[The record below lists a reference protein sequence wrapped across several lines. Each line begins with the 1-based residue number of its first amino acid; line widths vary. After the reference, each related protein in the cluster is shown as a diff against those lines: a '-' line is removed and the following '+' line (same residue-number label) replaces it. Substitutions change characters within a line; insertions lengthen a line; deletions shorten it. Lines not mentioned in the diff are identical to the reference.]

1 MESTAGLTAVALFV
15 LWLGYWLPSMVR
27 RRAELA
33 DARVPDR
40 FSGGLR
46 IVAMSGSSR
55 RGGAMVN
62 DGNRRGAS
70 QGVPRVAHPTPKQGL
85 PLQIMVRGRPLTA
98 ERIRRVERRARRAAR
113 ARRRFLVSIFLLL
126 SSVVAWTLVGLGQLH
141 WGAAVASSAMLL
153 FVLFLGRR
161 AARAAR
167 RADARWHATVRAAR
181 QRATQ
186 ARALA
191 NGGPYAPRNRAQVV
205 GLATHGSDTQTQAI
219 PRVGGKN
226 VLDEILD
233 GLEKPRVIE
242 VSAEVVDE
250 APAGAGSGS
259 AADAPAQAD
268 APPSGRAWDPVPV
281 PLPTYV
287 TKPKAP
293 QRQPAALPPAVPPG
307 KGSAG
312 ASGRPAGAG
321 ASASGAASR
330 PASGAGSGSASGAAS
345 GPASGPTTAAGAAGA
360 AKAGADAVA
369 EDELLRGEPPRMKSE
384 TLGQPLEEILARR
397 RAAG

>member
-15 LWLGYWLPSMVR
+15 LWLGYWMPSMVR

-46 IVAMSGSSR
+46 VVAMSGSGR

-62 DGNRRGAS
+62 DGNRRGS
-70 QGVPRVAHPTPKQGL
+70 GQGVPRVAHPTPRQGL

-113 ARRRFLVSIFLLL
+113 ARRRFIVSIFLLVA
-126 SSVVAWTLVGLGQLH
+126 SIVAWALVGLNQLH
-141 WGAAVASSAMLL
+141 WGAAVTTSAMLL

-205 GLATHGSDTQTQAI
+205 GLAARGSDTQTQAI

-233 GLEKPRVIE
+233 GPEKPKVIE
-242 VSAEVVDE
+242 VTAEVVDE
-250 APAGAGSGS
+250 VPAGA
-259 AADAPAQAD
+259 AAPGEPAAG
-268 APPSGRAWDPVPV
+268 AEPPSGRAWDPVPV

-293 QRQPAALPPAVPPG
+293 QRQPAALPAGSSSG

-312 ASGRPAGAG
+312 GSGRPGGAGASSAVVPGTTTAGGAAGAGAG
-321 ASASGAASR
+321 ASGAA
-330 PASGAGSGSASGAAS
+330 AGAGS
-345 GPASGPTTAAGAAGA
+345 A
-360 AKAGADAVA
+360 AKAADVA

>member
-15 LWLGYWLPSMVR
+15 LWLGYWMPSMVR

-46 IVAMSGSSR
+46 IVAMSGSAR

-62 DGNRRGAS
+62 DGNRRGS
-70 QGVPRVAHPTPKQGL
+70 GQGVPRVAHPTPRQGL

-113 ARRRFLVSIFLLL
+113 ARRRFIVSIFLLV
-126 SSVVAWTLVGLGQLH
+126 SSVVAWALVGFGQLH
-141 WGAAVASSAMLL
+141 WGAAVATSAMLL

-167 RADARWHATVRAAR
+167 RADARWQATVRAAR

-205 GLATHGSDTQTQAI
+205 GLATRGSDTQTQAI

-233 GLEKPRVIE
+233 GPEKPQVIE
-242 VSAEVVDE
+242 VSAEVVE
-250 APAGAGSGS
+250 ESPAGGAG
-259 AADAPAQAD
+259 AAGVAGGAPTKVAEPQ
-268 APPSGRAWDPVPV
+268 SGRAWDPVPV

-293 QRQPAALPPAVPPG
+293 QRTPAALPAALGPS
-307 KGSAG
+307 SASS
-312 ASGRPAGAG
+312 AKG
-321 ASASGAASR
+321 ASAGGSGRA
-330 PASGAGSGSASGAAS
+330 GGSGSASS
-345 GPASGPTTAAGAAGA
+345 ASGPTTAAGAAGA
-360 AKAGADAVA
+360 ATSGAAGSGADAVA

>member
-46 IVAMSGSSR
+46 IVAMSGTGR

-113 ARRRFLVSIFLLL
+113 ARRRFIVSILLLL
-126 SSVVAWTLVGLGQLH
+126 SSVVAWTLVGFDQLH

-205 GLATHGSDTQTQAI
+205 GLATRGSDTQTQAI

-233 GLEKPRVIE
+233 GPEKPKVIE

-250 APAGAGSGS
+250 APSGA
-259 AADAPAQAD
+259 AAPGVPAA
-268 APPSGRAWDPVPV
+268 AAEPPSGRAWDPVPV

-293 QRQPAALPPAVPPG
+293 QRRPAALPPGTAAPASG
-307 KGSAG
+307 KASTAAAG
-312 ASGRPAGAG
+312 ASGRPGASG
-321 ASASGAASR
+321 ASASGSS
-330 PASGAGSGSASGAAS
+330 PGAAS
-345 GPASGPTTAAGAAGA
+345 GPASGPASGSTTAAGAAGA

>member
-1 MESTAGLTAVALFV
+1 MLAYRRVVESTAGLTAVALFV
-15 LWLGYWLPSMVR
+15 LWLGYWMPSMVR

-46 IVAMSGSSR
+46 VVAMSGSGR

-62 DGNRRGAS
+62 DGNRRGS
-70 QGVPRVAHPTPKQGL
+70 GQGVPRVAHPTPRQGL

-113 ARRRFLVSIFLLL
+113 ARRRFIVSILLL
-126 SSVVAWTLVGLGQLH
+126 VASVVAWTLVGLNQLH
-141 WGAAVASSAMLL
+141 WGAAVTRSALLL

-167 RADARWHATVRAAR
+167 WADARWHATVRAAR

-205 GLATHGSDTQTQAI
+205 GLAARGSDTQTQAI

-233 GLEKPRVIE
+233 GPEKPKVIE
-242 VSAEVVDE
+242 VTAEVVDE
-250 APAGAGSGS
+250 VPSGS
-259 AADAPAQAD
+259 VAPGEPAAAAE
-268 APPSGRAWDPVPV
+268 PPSGRAWDPVPV

-293 QRQPAALPPAVPPG
+293 LRQPAALPPGSTSG

-312 ASGRPAGAG
+312 GSGRPGGAGASSAVVPGTTTAGGAAGAPAGAG
-321 ASASGAASR
+321 A
-330 PASGAGSGSASGAAS
+330 GSAATGSAATGS
-345 GPASGPTTAAGAAGA
+345 A
-360 AKAGADAVA
+360 AKAAEVA

>member
-1 MESTAGLTAVALFV
+1 
-15 LWLGYWLPSMVR
+15 
-27 RRAELA
+27 
-33 DARVPDR
+33 
-40 FSGGLR
+40 
-46 IVAMSGSSR
+46 
-55 RGGAMVN
+55 MVN
-62 DGNRRGAS
+62 DGNRRGS
-70 QGVPRVAHPTPKQGL
+70 GQGVPRVAHPTPRQGL

-113 ARRRFLVSIFLLL
+113 ARRRFIVSIFLLV
-126 SSVVAWTLVGLGQLH
+126 SSVVAWGLVGLGQLH
-141 WGAAVASSAMLL
+141 WGAAVATSAMLL

-167 RADARWHATVRAAR
+167 RADARWQATVRAAR

-205 GLATHGSDTQTQAI
+205 GLATRGSDTQTQAI

-233 GLEKPRVIE
+233 GPEKPQVIE
-242 VSAEVVDE
+242 VSAEVVEESPSGVADAEGAVGGATAKADE
-250 APAGAGSGS
+250 A
-259 AADAPAQAD
+259 
-268 APPSGRAWDPVPV
+268 PSGRAWDPVPV

-293 QRQPAALPPAVPPG
+293 QRTPAALPAAPG
-307 KGSAG
+307 PSSAK
-312 ASGRPAGAG
+312 G
-321 ASASGAASR
+321 ASAGGSGRSGGAGGSGA
-330 PASGAGSGSASGAAS
+330 
-345 GPASGPTTAAGAAGA
+345 ASGPTTAAGAAGA
-360 AKAGADAVA
+360 AGSGADAVA

>member
-15 LWLGYWLPSMVR
+15 LWLGYWMPSMVR

-46 IVAMSGSSR
+46 IVAMSGSGR

-62 DGNRRGAS
+62 DGNRRGTS

-98 ERIRRVERRARRAAR
+98 ERLRRVERRARRAAR
-113 ARRRFLVSIFLLL
+113 ARRRFIVSLFLLV
-126 SSVVAWTLVGLGQLH
+126 SSVVAWTLVGFGQLH
-141 WGAAVASSAMLL
+141 WGAAVATSAMLL

-205 GLATHGSDTQTQAI
+205 GLATRGSDTQTQAI

-233 GLEKPRVIE
+233 GPEQPKVIE
-242 VSAEVVDE
+242 VPAEVVDE
-250 APAGAGSGS
+250 APSGAGST
-259 AADAPAQAD
+259 ADAPASTD

-307 KGSAG
+307 KASAG
-312 ASGRPAGAG
+312 ASGRPG
-321 ASASGAASR
+321 
-330 PASGAGSGSASGAAS
+330 GSGSGSVPALASGAAS

-360 AKAGADAVA
+360 ADAGADAVA

>member
-1 MESTAGLTAVALFV
+1 MVRRGAVMLAYRRVVESTAGLTAVALFV

-46 IVAMSGSSR
+46 IVAMSGSGR

-62 DGNRRGAS
+62 DGNRRGTG
-70 QGVPRVAHPTPKQGL
+70 QGVPRVAHPTPRQGL

-113 ARRRFLVSIFLLL
+113 ARRRFIVSIFLLV
-126 SSVVAWTLVGLGQLH
+126 SSVVAWTLVGFDQLH

-205 GLATHGSDTQTQAI
+205 GLATRGSDTETQAI

-233 GLEKPRVIE
+233 GPEKPRVIE
-242 VSAEVVDE
+242 VPAEVVDE
-250 APAGAGSGS
+250 APSGAGST
-259 AADAPAQAD
+259 ADAPASAD
-268 APPSGRAWDPVPV
+268 EPPSGRAWDPVPV

-287 TKPKAP
+287 TKPRAP
-293 QRQPAALPPAVPPG
+293 QRQPAALPPGTAAPASG
-307 KGSAG
+307 KASAG
-312 ASGRPAGAG
+312 TSGRPGD
-321 ASASGAASR
+321 SGPS
-330 PASGAGSGSASGAAS
+330 GSGSSPGAAS
-345 GPASGPTTAAGAAGA
+345 GSTTAAGAAE
-360 AKAGADAVA
+360 AGADAIA